1 MNLRTPIS
9 RRRQSRRPRLC
20 DERLLLSLR
29 VRPEGSQ
36 RDLQLRLLQTARLC
50 ACDASTPE
58 CCGTWFESDQL
69 RGISQR
75 GNLQL
80 RPNAWWSWSDTHP
93 DRRAFVFRD
102 YPGGWSD
109 SNEQRNAVLVRS
121 APPQCHDQFGSL
133 RRRSID
139 TAIFAPGY
147 L

>member
-1 MNLRTPIS
+1 MECGRVQPAHLVEHQALTLEEFRYVGILQKGNLRF
-9 RRRQSRRPRLC
+9 
-20 DERLLLSLR
+20 
-29 VRPEGSQ
+29 
-36 RDLQLRLLQTARLC
+36 C
-50 ACDASTPE
+50 AT
-58 CCGTWFESDQL
+58 
-69 RGISQR
+69 
-75 GNLQL
+75 
-80 RPNAWWSWSDTHP
+80 AWWSWSDTHP

>member
-1 MNLRTPIS
+1 MV
-9 RRRQSRRPRLC
+9 
-20 DERLLLSLR
+20 R
-29 VRPEGSQ
+29 VRPTTLGHF
-36 RDLQLRLLQTARLC
+36 TK
-50 ACDASTPE
+50 
-58 CCGTWFESDQL
+58 
-69 RGISQR
+69 

-121 APPQCHDQFGSL
+121 APPDCHDQFGSL

-139 TAIFAPGY
+139 TAIFAPAISDRKIRFPGNRE
-147 L
+147 